1 MIATH
6 NIQKRLLLLSFLL
19 CSSLS
24 IFADFIE
31 DFSDGNY
38 TDNPTWVGDY
48 QHFAVNAYGQLQTK
62 AQASATSYL
71 STPSTVNS
79 EAEWTF
85 FCRIATKPSAYN
97 YMRFYLISSTE
108 NPLDGNGWFV
118 QIGGANKNITLCQQ
132 TDGEKETL
140 IANTSR
146 KQILDATDHKVHIR
160 VRLQGGK
167 FTMESKIVG
176 IDNDFITEGEYTP
189 AHIGASAYFSILVK
203 NTTETG
209 RYYYADDISV
219 RGETKD
225 EDTTTPDQ
233 PNADRFAEADDV
245 IINEIMFDPALGG
258 QEYIELYNR
267 TEENLA
273 LSHLAFTTLDSEGEY
288 MKFNLFPDYA
298 VIPANGYAVL
308 CADADSLRKA
318 YNCPISSTIFSTK
331 WTKKLPNTGA
341 TLCLVY
347 QSPTDT
353 FTIDSVSYSPS
364 WHHPLLDDTKG
375 VSLERIHPD
384 LPSDDRTSWQ
394 SASHQAGYATPG
406 AINSQYQDIYTENE
420 EKKQIYTTQDY
431 FSPNGDGIDD
441 ICLIHYELPTAGFV
455 ANIRILT
462 ANGLIIN
469 TLTQNELLSASGVI
483 PWDGTTA
490 RGHIAEIGVYVLIC
504 EFTHTTTGQIIRAK
518 LPIVVSV

>member
-6 NIQKRLLLLSFLL
+6 YIRKRLLLLSILL

-38 TDNPTWVGDY
+38 TDNPTWTGTY
-48 QHFAVNAYGQLQTK
+48 ENFAINAYGQLQTK

-85 FCRIATKPSAYN
+85 FCRIATTPTAYN

-132 TDGEKETL
+132 IDGEKETH
-140 IANTSR
+140 IDNSSR
-146 KQILDATDHKVHIR
+146 KKLLDNPENKLHIR
-160 VRLQGGK
+160 VRLQNGI
-167 FTMESKIVG
+167 FSLESKIIG
-176 IDNDFITEGEYTP
+176 TDSDFVLEGTYTP
-189 AHIGASAYFSILVK
+189 RQIGQSNYFSILVK
-203 NTTETG
+203 NTSETG
-209 RYYYADDISV
+209 NRYYADDISV
-219 RGETKD
+219 RGETKE
-225 EDTTTPDQ
+225 EDTINPDQ
-233 PNADRFAEADDV
+233 PNADRYAEADDV
-245 IINEIMFDPALGG
+245 VINEIMFDPAIGG

-273 LSHLAFTTLDSEGEY
+273 LSTLAFTTLDSEGEY
-288 MKFNLFPDYA
+288 MKFNLFPTQST
-298 VIPANGYAVL
+298 IPAQGYAVL

-318 YNCPISSTIFSTK
+318 YNCPISSVIYSTK
-331 WTKKLPNTGA
+331 WTKKFPNTGT

-364 WHHPLLDDTKG
+364 WHHPLLEDTRG

-384 LPSDDRTSWQ
+384 LPSDDPTSWQ
-394 SASHQAGYATPG
+394 SASKQANHATPG
-406 AINSQYQDIYTENE
+406 TINSQYQDIYTENE
-420 EKKQIYTTQDY
+420 EKKQVYTTQDY

-462 ANGLIIN
+462 ANGLLIN
-469 TLTQNELLSASGVI
+469 TLTQNELLSTEGVI

-490 RGHIAEIGVYVLIC
+490 RGHVTEIGVYVLIC
-504 EFTHTTTGQIIRAK
+504 EFTHTTTGQIIRVK
-518 LPIVVSV
+518 LPIVVSA